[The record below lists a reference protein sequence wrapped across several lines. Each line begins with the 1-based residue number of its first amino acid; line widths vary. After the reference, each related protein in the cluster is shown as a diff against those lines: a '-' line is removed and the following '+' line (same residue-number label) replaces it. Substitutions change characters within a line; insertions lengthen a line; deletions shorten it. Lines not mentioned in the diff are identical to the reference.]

1 MIFSFDH
8 DPDEYRE
15 DPQATKT
22 HALIGYARISTGD
35 SPCAVA
41 AEVATRESMRNL
53 HAEHER
59 PAQIVRYLTLP
70 KFWPSLG

>member
-22 HALIGYARISTGD
+22 HAVIGYARVSTGD
-35 SPCAVA
+35 LRALSPLKWQHVNPYG
-41 AEVATRESMRNL
+41 TFTLNMN
-53 HAEHER
+53 ER
-59 PAQIVRYLTLP
+59 LPLAQIV
-70 KFWPSLG
+70 